1 MYYVRAGSPLLD
13 QGQDGGRIGAFGQ
26 GFHTSKNVSKDE
38 PTQAA
43 TAWGGWIDSNGDA
56 LTASSLVELNDQ
68 DEVLLKDSVTSAAI
82 YSPVFDTGSAFTVIS
97 SVGFAAFKDTTPVA
111 GSRELI
117 DAVQATPRRE
127 VRIRTHKA
135 AEGTFSQDPSVTPPS
150 FSSVDKHVKFERRAQ
165 FVQMELVL
173 RNDGD

>member
-1 MYYVRAGSPLLD
+1 GDELGATM
-13 QGQDGGRIGAFGQ
+13 IGITDF
-26 GFHTSKNVSKDE
+26 
-38 PTQAA
+38 
-43 TAWGGWIDSNGDA
+43 NGDA

-68 DEVLLKDSVTSAAI
+68 DEVILKDGVASAAI

-97 SVGFAAFKDTTPVA
+97 SVDFAAFEDTFPAA
-111 GSRELI
+111 GSRKII
-117 DAVQATPRRE
+117 DAVQNTPRRE

-150 FSSVDKHVKFERRAQ
+150 FSAVDKHVKFERRAQ

-173 RNDGD
+173 RSDGD